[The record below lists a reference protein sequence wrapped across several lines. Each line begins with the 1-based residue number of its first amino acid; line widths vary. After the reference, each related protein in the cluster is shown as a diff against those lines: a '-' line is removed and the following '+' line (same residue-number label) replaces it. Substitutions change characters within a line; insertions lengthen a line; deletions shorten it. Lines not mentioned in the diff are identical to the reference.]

1 MLCDACF
8 DSSGETLL
16 RTTTVGWRVSLIRP
30 KMPALPRGTTGFFS
44 RACARVDRDARRA
57 TAVDNHH
64 GVTGRWHLAGSGRSL
79 VDWYHVV
86 RSIQESP

>member
-1 MLCDACF
+1 MFRLLRRDPTPDDHGRVAGVF
-8 DSSGETLL
+8 DS
-16 RTTTVGWRVSLIRP
+16 P

-79 VDWYHVV
+79 VDWYDVAS
-86 RSIQESP
+86 SIQESP